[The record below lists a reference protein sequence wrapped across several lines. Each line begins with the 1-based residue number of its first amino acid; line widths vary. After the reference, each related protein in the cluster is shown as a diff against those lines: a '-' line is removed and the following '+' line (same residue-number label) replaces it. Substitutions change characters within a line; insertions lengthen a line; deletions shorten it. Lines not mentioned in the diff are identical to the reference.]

1 MKRFLIY
8 LFIILLI
15 PFLIAFGYIYLFD
28 DVDKEIITEIEHEEN
43 SFFKIGDEEGEV
55 IRELIT
61 TMAHNNPAVLA
72 FKKSKLE
79 SLGARLRH
87 KVNTFE
93 FLVFVF
99 SNQDLAD
106 DMKLLKESSIKYKRF
121 VEGLSQKMLKEYERD
136 DFYLRVEH
144 FAKHLK
150 LDYAVI
156 SLILN
161 SCVETGKAGDRI
173 AFKPLID
180 YLIASKAH

>member
-1 MKRFLIY
+1 
-8 LFIILLI
+8 
-15 PFLIAFGYIYLFD
+15 
-28 DVDKEIITEIEHEEN
+28 
-43 SFFKIGDEEGEV
+43 
-55 IRELIT
+55 
-61 TMAHNNPAVLA
+61 VLA

-144 FAKHLK
+144 FAKHLE
-150 LDYAVI
+150 LDYKEL

-161 SCVETGKAGDRI
+161 SCLETGKAGDKG
-173 AFKPLID
+173 AFMPLID
-180 YLIASKAH
+180 YLIASKAQ

>member
-8 LFIILLI
+8 LFISLLI
-15 PFLIAFGYIYLFD
+15 PFLIAFGYIYFFEEI
-28 DVDKEIITEIEHEEN
+28 DKEVASEIEHKEN
-43 SFFKIGDEEGEV
+43 SFFKIGEEEGEV

-79 SLGARLRH
+79 SLGAKLRH

-93 FLVFVF
+93 FLAFIF
-99 SNQDLAD
+99 SNQDLVD
-106 DMKLLKESSIKYKRF
+106 DMKLLQESSIKYKRF

-144 FAKHLK
+144 LAKHLN
-150 LDYAVI
+150 LDYTRL
-156 SLILN
+156 SLILS
-161 SCVETGKAGDRI
+161 SCIETGKTGDRT

-180 YLIASKAH
+180 YLIVSKAS